1 MRDSRGLGWVPAPG
15 ATKTLTQQLML
26 TLPTLISQR
35 TDSLGF
41 WKHLRV
47 AWDSTWEGERDAGM
61 TPPPDSECVFPLGFL
76 KSQGGPPMTPLS
88 P

>member
-1 MRDSRGLGWVPAPG
+1 MRDSRGLSWVPAPG

-26 TLPTLISQR
+26 TLPTLISRR

-41 WKHLRV
+41 WKHLQV
-47 AWDSTWEGERDAGM
+47 AWDSTREGERDAGM

-76 KSQGGPPMTPLS
+76 KSQGGP
-88 P
+88 